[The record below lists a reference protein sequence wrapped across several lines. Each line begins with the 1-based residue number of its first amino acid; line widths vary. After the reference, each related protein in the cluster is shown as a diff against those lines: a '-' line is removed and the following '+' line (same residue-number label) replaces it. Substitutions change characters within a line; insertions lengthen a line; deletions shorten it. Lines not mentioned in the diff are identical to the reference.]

1 MAITVFIISLFIG
14 IFVLNLLIFKYL
26 KGSAPQP
33 FFSVTYRPKPLAA
46 FDRYTLKFVALVTL
60 IIIIFMLIAIALQ
73 SGFVIP
79 VIHPIALILFIFITG
94 VGFVYSFRSEGNR
107 SKSDQKFSTG
117 ETDGEEQK

>member
-14 IFVLNLLIFKYL
+14 IFVLNLLILRYL
-26 KGSAPQP
+26 KGSIHKSSL
-33 FFSVTYRPKPLAA
+33 SVRLPKTVAA
-46 FDRYTLKFVALVTL
+46 FDRYTLKVVALVTL

-79 VIHPIALILFIFITG
+79 VIQPIALILFIFITG
-94 VGFVYSFRSEGNR
+94 VGFVYFFRSEGNR
-107 SKSDQKFSTG
+107 SKSVQKFSTG

>member
-46 FDRYTLKFVALVTL
+46 FDRYTLKFVAFTTL
-60 IIIIFMLIAIALQ
+60 MIIIFMLIAIALQ
-73 SGFVIP
+73 STFTTP

-94 VGFVYSFRSEGNR
+94 VGSIYFFKSDSNI